1 MTEIT
6 DRFGEAVQ
14 WAAELHQGQVRK
26 ATGVPYISHLLAVSC
41 IVLEHGGDESEAIAG
56 VLHDAIEDTTA
67 TRADIE
73 ERFGPVVAS
82 IVDACSDSECKP
94 KPPWRERKQAHL
106 DDLRLLGE
114 DRSTLLVVAADKL
127 HNARSVIEDHR
138 HVGDALWGRFNA
150 GPEEQLW
157 YYRSVSEIIAAQ
169 LGGAIADDLSTAIDQ
184 LTEVVRAQVPD
195 QGGGAPGGVH
205 LRAGCP

>member
-6 DRFGEAVQ
+6 DRFGEAVR

-26 ATGVPYISHLLAVSC
+26 ATGVPYLSHLLAVCS
-41 IVLEHGGDESEAIAG
+41 IVLDHGGSESEAIAA

-73 ERFGPVVAS
+73 ERFGPSVAAM
-82 IVDACSDSECKP
+82 VDACSDSESKP

-106 DDLRLLGE
+106 DALRQMGA

-127 HNARSVIEDHR
+127 HNARSVIDDHR
-138 HVGDALWGRFNA
+138 HLGDAMWDRFNA
-150 GPEEQLW
+150 GPDDQVW
-157 YYRSVSEIIAAQ
+157 YYRSVSDIIAAQ
-169 LGGAIADDLSTAIDQ
+169 LGGTIAEDLSATIDQ
-184 LTEVVRAQVPD
+184 LDEIVN
-195 QGGGAPGGVH
+195 
-205 LRAGCP
+205 